1 MIFFINLTLSDL
13 YRFKIELYCVSECLV
28 YYEYSRILCTV
39 DKLGYIFIV
48 AFDDQYSIGKQKSSS
63 SKFDISKNINS
74 HGYKSPP
81 VKLF

>member
-1 MIFFINLTLSDL
+1 MYLSVWSIMNIPVF
-13 YRFKIELYCVSECLV
+13 Y
-28 YYEYSRILCTV
+28 V

-48 AFDDQYSIGKQKSSS
+48 AFDDQYSIEKQKSSS

>member
-1 MIFFINLTLSDL
+1 MNIPVF
-13 YRFKIELYCVSECLV
+13 Y
-28 YYEYSRILCTV
+28 V

-48 AFDDQYSIGKQKSSS
+48 AFDDQYSIEKQKSSS

>member
-1 MIFFINLTLSDL
+1 MYYMIFFINLTLSDL
-13 YRFKIELYCVSECLV
+13 YRFKIKLYCVSECLV
-28 YYEYSRILCTV
+28 YYE
-39 DKLGYIFIV
+39 FIV
-48 AFDDQYSIGKQKSSS
+48 AFDDQYSIEKQKSSS

>member
-1 MIFFINLTLSDL
+1 MNIPVF
-13 YRFKIELYCVSECLV
+13 Y
-28 YYEYSRILCTV
+28 V

-48 AFDDQYSIGKQKSSS
+48 AFDDQYSIEKQKSSS

-74 HGYKSPP
+74 HGYESPP